1 MVFKRI
7 LDFFKSIFKYI
18 NAKVKLCHGK
28 KICEKK
34 QREEEGPSLQEKKE
48 RIRQRAY
55 GVEGFKE
62 DCGETGPSTSWK
74 TPYEKGK
81 ERLLDIS
88 ETAFWI

>member
-7 LDFFKSIFKYI
+7 LDFFKSIFRYI
-18 NAKVKLCHGK
+18 DAKVKIHNGE

-34 QREEEGPSLQEKKE
+34 QRKEESPQEKKE
-48 RIRQRAY
+48 RNRKRAY
-55 GVEGFKE
+55 EVEGFKE
-62 DCGETGPSTSWK
+62 DCGETGSSSSWK

-81 ERLLDIS
+81 ERLLSIS